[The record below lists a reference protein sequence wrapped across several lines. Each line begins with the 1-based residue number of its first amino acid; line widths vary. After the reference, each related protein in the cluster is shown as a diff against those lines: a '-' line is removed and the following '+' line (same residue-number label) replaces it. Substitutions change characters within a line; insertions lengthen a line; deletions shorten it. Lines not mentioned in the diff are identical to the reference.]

1 MKDEKR
7 KVTEAKT
14 VKILKKSLWFKIYQQ
29 RNVFTSNGS
38 SNEKVVMLSLKLPV
52 PKFQT

>member
-29 RNVFTSNGS
+29 RNVFTSNAS
-38 SNEKVVMLSLKLPV
+38 SNEKVVLLSLKLPV